1 MPEIKLLKFFFM
13 LNLMNKKTA
22 TSPPPPYSN
31 SEQVEFVKVQKTIF
45 YWIKCCSS
53 FLKQILLVSLF
64 GNI

>member
-22 TSPPPPYSN
+22 TSPPPYSN

-45 YWIKCCSS
+45 YWIKCCSW

>member
-22 TSPPPPYSN
+22 TSPPPYSN

-45 YWIKCCSS
+45 YWIKCCS
-53 FLKQILLVSLF
+53 
-64 GNI
+64 

>member
-45 YWIKCCSS
+45 YWIKCCS
-53 FLKQILLVSLF
+53 
-64 GNI
+64 